1 MMSKAKYMS
10 GIIVLLGMVFISSC
24 VKKEV
29 KKDNIVKPDDQTE
42 KIEVVSTSTSPVS
55 MEVLEDTTTEEADV
69 RKEEIMPLDTVY
81 FDFDRY
87 DVLQDAK
94 KTLLKNAKNIIANN
108 YTITVEGHCDE
119 RGTNQ
124 YNLSLGQ
131 KRANSLKDYYILM
144 GVPESRIATISYGE
158 ENPVCTESTEEC
170 WAKNR
175 RAETKVTK

>member
-1 MMSKAKYMS
+1 MMSKAKYILSMT
-10 GIIVLLGMVFISSC
+10 LLMGMVFASSC

-55 MEVLEDTTTEEADV
+55 MEVLDDATTEEADV
-69 RKEEIMPLDTVY
+69 RKDEIMSLDTIY

-87 DVLQDAK
+87 DLSQDAK
-94 KTLLKNAKNIIANN
+94 KAILKNAKDIIANN

-131 KRANSLKDYYILM
+131 KRANSVKDYYILM

-158 ENPVCTESTEEC
+158 EKPVCTESTEEC